1 VNQTEEIRLNYF
13 VLSRIYFGLYFGKRR
28 TNFFVLCF
36 RAKNLNSTMQWIPLG
51 KNATKITCFCKG
63 KRDKNEGGGSQRQKM
78 GIQLEELLAP

>member
-1 VNQTEEIRLNYF
+1 
-13 VLSRIYFGLYFGKRR
+13 
-28 TNFFVLCF
+28 
-36 RAKNLNSTMQWIPLG
+36 MQWIPLG